1 MKTGLVAANYPAQ
14 IPASDLAWE
23 AHVRQ
28 SANIGYHP
36 VGTCRMGGE
45 NAVVDGTLKLRGI
58 DGLRVVDASV
68 MPVIVSGNTNA
79 ETIMIAERAAEFIL
93 RDKRGY

>member
-1 MKTGLVAANYPAQ
+1 M
-14 IPASDLAWE
+14 
-23 AHVRQ
+23 
-28 SANIGYHP
+28 
-36 VGTCRMGGE
+36 CRMGGE

-79 ETIMIAERAAEFIL
+79 ATIMIAERAAEFIL